1 MNKNAALIPLLV
13 LALSGCTLLG
23 GGGGGSVEEDESSG
37 GESTSEELEGG
48 STACLMDRN
57 WSLDI
62 DDAAAKL
69 GDYMRD
75 NGLAVVETTGS
86 GEQLIWFD
94 EIGTAGS
101 ATNLTYTV
109 VADMG
114 DGLAMTMTQN
124 HAGSPYGQ
132 WAWDGSAESTV
143 VFDEWSDDYV
153 VTTDTSI
160 NGIASPTSTMPMS
173 GGLSGQSMTISC
185 AGDMLETQAAGSP
198 FTQIWHAQD

>member
-1 MNKNAALIPLLV
+1 MKALFLTPLLLLS
-13 LALSGCTLLG
+13 LAGCTLVG
-23 GGGGGSVEEDESSG
+23 GAGGSDRAENDGTSG
-37 GESTSEELEGG
+37 GEAADLNGG

-109 VADMG
+109 MADMG
-114 DGLAMTMTQN
+114 DGLTMTMTQN

-185 AGDMLETQAAGSP
+185 AGDTLETQAEGSP
-198 FTQIWHAQD
+198 FTQTWHAQD

>member
-13 LALSGCTLLG
+13 LSLSGCSLLG
-23 GGGGGSVEEDESSG
+23 GASGSGVSGSGSSG
-37 GESTSEELEGG
+37 GESSSGELAGG
-48 STACLMDRN
+48 STACLMNRN

-69 GDYMRD
+69 GAFMVDR
-75 NGLAVVETTGS
+75 GLTVVETTGT

-101 ATNLTYTV
+101 ATDLTYTIV
-109 VADMG
+109 VDMG
-114 DGLAMTMTQN
+114 DGLTMTMVQH

-132 WAWDGSAESTV
+132 WAWDGTADSTV
-143 VFDEWSDDYV
+143 VFDSWSDDYV

-160 NGIASPTSTMPMS
+160 NGTAAPTSTMPMS
-173 GGLSGQSMTISC
+173 GGLSGQAMTVSC
-185 AGDMLETQAAGSP
+185 NGDTLQTQAEGNP
-198 FTQIWHAQD
+198 FTQVWHAQN

>member
-1 MNKNAALIPLLV
+1 MKALFLTPLLLLS
-13 LALSGCTLLG
+13 LAGCTLVG
-23 GGGGGSVEEDESSG
+23 GGAGSDPVEGVGTSG
-37 GESTSEELEGG
+37 GESAELNGG

-57 WSLDI
+57 WSIDI

-109 VADMG
+109 MADMG
-114 DGLAMTMTQN
+114 DGLTMTMTQN